1 MKANCSYSGFFKYGH
16 LSVARIPRNGQNCRG
31 AGFCL
36 HRVSTEVVR
45 QFASSLAQNVR
56 NDQ

>member
-1 MKANCSYSGFFKYGH
+1 MKANYSYGGFLKDGH

-31 AGFCL
+31 AGFCW
-36 HRVSTEVVR
+36 HRVSTEVVM